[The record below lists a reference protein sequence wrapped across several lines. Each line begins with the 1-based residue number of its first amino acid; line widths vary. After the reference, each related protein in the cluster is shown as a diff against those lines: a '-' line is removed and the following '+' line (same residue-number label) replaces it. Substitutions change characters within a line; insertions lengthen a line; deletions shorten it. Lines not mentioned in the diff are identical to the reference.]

1 MVQELKGLLAD
12 QARKVLRHGR
22 SASPRNGATVT
33 HCAWHTIKRQR
44 VQESDDELFEVEEEE
59 EVYKT
64 EQDED
69 GDVVNPLVSIINID
83 NNLMMYLESLEN
95 KLQQGK
101 LDDYTFLLESLLVKY
116 KQALIHKR

>member
-44 VQESDDELFEVEEEE
+44 VQESDDELCVC
-59 EVYKT
+59 VPVPMYQKPSKRPIHT
-64 EQDED
+64 NYDDPPGRVDEGTSKDYGPID
-69 GDVVNPLVSIINID
+69 GV
-83 NNLMMYLESLEN
+83 
-95 KLQQGK
+95 
-101 LDDYTFLLESLLVKY
+101 
-116 KQALIHKR
+116 